1 MTQDTERLM
10 KLVNKGIKVF
20 HKANPNN
27 KRDYLGKVWTDGNN
41 CYYGSEGNRA
51 GSVEADVIDLSHM
64 LANLA
69 LILCDVCDL
78 YLKEEN

>member
-10 KLVNKGIKVF
+10 KLVNNGIKVF

-27 KRDYLGKVWTDGNN
+27 KRDYLYIVWTDGSN
-41 CYYGSEGNRA
+41 CYYGSEGNRT
-51 GSVEADVIDLSHM
+51 GSVEVDVIDLSHI

-78 YLKEEN
+78 YLKEDK